1 MLFTRT
7 GAKPTILDQA
17 VLVAR
22 PAVISAMVF
31 SFFINILALV
41 SPLYMLQVYDRVLSS
56 RNVATL
62 VMLTLIC
69 VFLFLVYGLLEA
81 LRTQVLVRGGLK
93 FDGVARD
100 PIFRAVLDST
110 LRRRGIG
117 GQAFRDMDGV
127 RDFMTGGLIAF
138 CDAPWTPVFVIVSWM
153 LHPFFGIL
161 AIIACFIIFGLAV
174 MNDTA
179 TKNPLEM
186 ATMAS
191 IAAQNDAGST
201 LRNAEVMKA
210 MGMWGGLQARW
221 RDRRDE
227 QVAWQAAASDA
238 GGAVM
243 SGIKVFRNIVQTLI
257 LGGGAYLAID
267 GKISPG
273 AMIAGSILVGRAL
286 APIEGAVGQWK
297 GFIAARGS
305 WDRLQGMLREEKT
318 ADDHMPLPDP
328 RGVLS
333 AEAASILPPGAQA
346 PTMRQASFRIDA
358 GTAVAIVGPSAAGK
372 SSLLRG
378 IVGVWPCVTGV
389 IRLDGYDIKQW
400 DPEKLGRHIGYLP
413 QDIEL
418 FSGTVAQNIAR
429 FTEFES
435 QEVIEAAT
443 LAGVHE
449 MIQAL
454 PMGYDTP
461 IGDGGTALSGGQR
474 QRLALA
480 RAVFR
485 LPALLVLDEPNAS
498 LDQVGEMA
506 LMEAMTRLKAAQ
518 RTVIFATHKVNLLA
532 KADYIMVINQGVISD
547 FGERDVMLAKLT
559 GAAPP
564 QPPTQTPPP
573 APLQRV
579 Q

>member
-1 MLFTRT
+1 MILNRA
-7 GAKPTILDQA
+7 GAQPTILDKA
-17 VLVAR
+17 VDVAK
-22 PAVISAMVF
+22 PAVITAMVF

-62 VMLTLIC
+62 VVLTLIC
-69 VFLFLVYGLLEA
+69 IFLFVIYGLLEA

-93 FDGVARD
+93 FDGAVRD

-110 LRRRGIG
+110 LNRRGAG
-117 GQAFRDMDGV
+117 NQAFRDMDGV

-138 CDAPWTPVFVIVSWM
+138 CDAPWTPVFIIVSWM
-153 LHPFFGIL
+153 LHPYFGIL
-161 AIIACFIIFGLAV
+161 AIISCIIIFGLAV
-174 MNDTA
+174 MNDRA
-179 TKNPLEM
+179 TKSPIQM
-186 ATMAS
+186 STMAA

-221 RDRRDE
+221 RVRRDE
-227 QVAWQAAASDA
+227 QVAWQASASDA

-243 SGIKVFRNIVQTLI
+243 SGIKVFRQVVQTLI
-257 LGGGAYLAID
+257 LGGGAYLAIQ
-267 GKISPG
+267 GKISAG
-273 AMIAGSILVGRAL
+273 SMIAGSILVGRAL

-297 GFIAARGS
+297 GLLGARSS
-305 WDRLQGMLREEKT
+305 WDRLQAMLREERDT
-318 ADDHMPLPDP
+318 SEHMPLPDP

-333 AEAASILPPGAQA
+333 AEAASILPPGAQT
-346 PTMRQASFRIDA
+346 PTLRQASFRIDA
-358 GTAVAIVGPSAAGK
+358 GTAVGIVGPSGAGK

-378 IVGVWPCVTGV
+378 VVGVWPCTAGV

-429 FTEFES
+429 FTEFQP
-435 QEVIEAAT
+435 QEVIEAAA

-449 MIQAL
+449 LIQTL
-454 PMGYDTP
+454 PNGYDTA
-461 IGDGGTALSGGQR
+461 IGEGGASLSGGQR
-474 QRLALA
+474 QRVALA
-480 RAVFR
+480 RALFR
-485 LPALLVLDEPNAS
+485 LPALVVLDEPNAS
-498 LDQVGEMA
+498 LDQLGEAA
-506 LMEAMTRLKAAQ
+506 LAEAMNRLKAAK

-532 KADYIMVINQGVISD
+532 QSDYIMVVNQGVIAD
-547 FGERDVMLAKLT
+547 FGERDAMLAKLT

-564 QPPTQTPPP
+564 APPSSPLPSPTQS
-573 APLQRV
+573 AH
-579 Q
+579 

>member
-1 MLFTRT
+1 MSNRS

-22 PAVISAMVF
+22 PAVITAMVF
-31 SFFINILALV
+31 SFFINVLALV

-56 RNVATL
+56 RNVSTL
-62 VMLTLIC
+62 VVLTLIC
-69 VFLFLVYGLLEA
+69 VFLFIVYGLLEA

-100 PIFRAVLDST
+100 PVFKAVLDST
-110 LRRRGIG
+110 LSRRGPG
-117 GQAFRDMDGV
+117 GQAFRDMDQV
-127 RDFMTGGLIAF
+127 REFMTGGLIAF
-138 CDAPWTPVFVIVSWM
+138 CDAPWTPVFIIVSWM
-153 LHPFFGIL
+153 LHPYFGIL
-161 AIIACFIIFGLAV
+161 AIISCFVIFGLATL
-174 MNDTA
+174 NDRA
-179 TKNPLEM
+179 TKNPIQM

-191 IAAQNDAGST
+191 IAAQNDANST

-210 MGMWGGLQARW
+210 MGMWGGLQQRW
-221 RDRRDE
+221 RVRRDE
-227 QVAWQAAASDA
+227 QVAWQAGASDA

-243 SGIKVFRNIVQTLI
+243 SGIKVFRQVVQTLI
-257 LGGGAYLAID
+257 LGGGAYLAIE
-267 GKISPG
+267 GKISAG
-273 AMIAGSILVGRAL
+273 SMIAGSILVGRAL

-297 GFIAARGS
+297 GLLGARGA
-305 WDRLQGMLREEKT
+305 WDRLQGMLREEKD
-318 ADDHMPLPDP
+318 AADHMPLPEP

-333 AEAASILPPGAQA
+333 AEAASILPPGAQT

-358 GTAVAIVGPSAAGK
+358 GTAVALVGPSAAGK

-378 IVGVWPCVTGV
+378 IVGVWPCAAGV

-429 FTEFES
+429 FTEYES

-461 IGDGGTALSGGQR
+461 IGEGGASLSGGQR

-485 LPALLVLDEPNAS
+485 MPALLVLDEPNAS
-498 LDQVGEMA
+498 LDQTGEIA
-506 LMEAMTRLKAAQ
+506 LMEAMNRLKAAK
-518 RTVIFATHKVNLLA
+518 RTVVFATHKVNLLGQ
-532 KADYIMVINQGVISD
+532 ADYIMVINQGVIAD

-559 GAAPP
+559 GAPPPAAP
-564 QPPTQTPPP
+564 TPPP
-573 APLQRV
+573 VQRV

>member
-286 APIEGAVGQWK
+286 APIEGAVWQWK

-564 QPPTQTPPP
+564 QPPTQNPPP

>member
-1 MLFTRT
+1 MSTRT
-7 GAKPTILDQA
+7 GAKPTILNQA

-22 PAVISAMVF
+22 PAVITAMVF

-62 VMLTLIC
+62 VVLTLIC
-69 VFLFLVYGLLEA
+69 VFLFVVYGLLEA

-100 PIFRAVLDST
+100 PIFKTVLDST
-110 LRRRGIG
+110 LNRRGAG
-117 GQAFRDMDGV
+117 GQAFRDMDQV
-127 RDFMTGGLIAF
+127 REFMTGGLIAF
-138 CDAPWTPVFVIVSWM
+138 CDAPWTPVFIIVSWI
-153 LHPFFGIL
+153 LHPFFGVL
-161 AIIACFIIFGLAV
+161 AIISCLIIFGLAV
-174 MNDTA
+174 MNDNA
-179 TKNPLEM
+179 TKNPIQM

-191 IAAQNDAGST
+191 IAAQNDASST

-221 RDRRDE
+221 RVRRDE

-243 SGIKVFRNIVQTLI
+243 SGIKVFRQVVQTLI
-257 LGGGAYLAID
+257 LGGGAYLAIH
-267 GKISPG
+267 GKISAG
-273 AMIAGSILVGRAL
+273 SMIAGSILVGRAL

-297 GFIAARGS
+297 GLIGARGA
-305 WDRLQGMLREEKT
+305 WDRLQAMLRQET
-318 ADDHMPLPDP
+318 NADDHMPLPEP

-333 AEAASILPPGAQA
+333 AEAASILPPGGQV
-346 PTMRQASFRIDA
+346 PTVRQASFRIDA
-358 GTAVAIVGPSAAGK
+358 GTSVGIVGPSAAGK

-378 IVGVWPCVTGV
+378 IVGVWPCAAGV

-418 FSGTVAQNIAR
+418 FQGTVAQNIAR

-449 MIQAL
+449 MIQGL
-454 PMGYDTP
+454 PLGYDTP
-461 IGDGGTALSGGQR
+461 IGDGGASLSGGQR
-474 QRLALA
+474 QRLGLA

-485 LPALLVLDEPNAS
+485 MPALLVLDEPNAS
-498 LDQVGEMA
+498 LDQVGEVA
-506 LMEAMTRLKAAQ
+506 LMEAMNRLKAAK
-518 RTVIFATHKVNLLA
+518 RTVIFATHKVNLLVQ
-532 KADYIMVINQGVISD
+532 ADYIMVINQGVIAD
-547 FGERDVMLAKLT
+547 FGDRDNMLAKLT
-559 GAAPP
+559 GAAP
-564 QPPTQTPPP
+564 QVPPP
-573 APLQRV
+573 NAPAPARAQ
-579 Q
+579 

>member
-1 MLFTRT
+1 MFTRSS
-7 GAKPTILDQA
+7 AKPTILDRA
-17 VLVAR
+17 VEVMK
-22 PAVISAMVF
+22 PAVVTAMVF

-62 VMLTLIC
+62 VVLTVIC
-69 VFLFLVYGLLEA
+69 VFLFIVYGLLEA

-110 LRRRGIG
+110 LTRKGQG
-117 GQAFRDMDGV
+117 GQAFRDMDQI
-127 RDFMTGGLIAF
+127 REFMTGGLIAF
-138 CDAPWTPVFVIVSWM
+138 CDAPWTPVFIIVSFM
-153 LHPFFGIL
+153 LHWYFGVL
-161 AIIACFIIFGLAV
+161 AVISCFIIFGLAV
-174 MNDTA
+174 MNDRS
-179 TKNPLEM
+179 TKNPIQM

-210 MGMWGGLQARW
+210 MGMWGGLQQRW
-221 RDRRDE
+221 RGRRDE

-243 SGIKVFRNIVQTLI
+243 SGIKVFRQVVQTLI
-257 LGGGAYLAID
+257 LGGGAYLAIQ
-267 GKISPG
+267 GKISAG
-273 AMIAGSILVGRAL
+273 SMIAGSILVGRAL

-297 GFIAARGS
+297 NLLGARGS
-305 WDRLQGMLREEKT
+305 WDRLQGMLRDAKNDE
-318 ADDHMPLPDP
+318 DHMPLPDP

-333 AEAASILPPGAQA
+333 AEAASIVPPGAQQ

-358 GTAVAIVGPSAAGK
+358 GTSVAIVGPSAAGK

-378 IVGVWPCVTGV
+378 IVGVWPCAAGV

-418 FSGTVAQNIAR
+418 FQGTVAQNIAR
-429 FTEFES
+429 FTEYES
-435 QEVIEAAT
+435 QEVIDAAT
-443 LAGVHE
+443 LSGVHD

-461 IGDGGTALSGGQR
+461 IGEGGASLSGGQR

-485 LPALLVLDEPNAS
+485 MPALLVLDEPNAS
-498 LDQVGEMA
+498 LDQTGELA
-506 LMEAMTRLKAAQ
+506 LMEAMNRLKAAK
-518 RTVIFATHKVNLLA
+518 RTVIFATHKLNLLGQ
-532 KADYIMVINQGVISD
+532 ADYIMVINQGVVAD
-547 FGERDVMLAKLT
+547 FGPRDAMLAKLT
-559 GAAPP
+559 GQAPP
-564 QPPTQTPPP
+564 PSPPP
-573 APLQRV
+573 LAPAPARAN
-579 Q
+579 

>member
-1 MLFTRT
+1 MFNRT
-7 GAKPTILDQA
+7 GAKPTVLDQA
-17 VLVAR
+17 VLVAK
-22 PAVISAMVF
+22 PAVITAMVF

-62 VMLTLIC
+62 VVLTLIC
-69 VFLFLVYGLLEA
+69 IFLFIVYGLLEA

-93 FDGVARD
+93 FDSAARD
-100 PIFRAVLDST
+100 PIFKAVLDST
-110 LRRRGIG
+110 LTRRGGG
-117 GQAFRDMDGV
+117 GQAFRDMDQV
-127 RDFMTGGLIAF
+127 REFMTGGLIAF
-138 CDAPWTPVFVIVSWM
+138 CDAPWTPVFIIVSWM

-161 AIIACFIIFGLAV
+161 AIVSCIIIFGLAV
-174 MNDTA
+174 MNDNA
-179 TKNPLEM
+179 TKNPVQM

-221 RDRRDE
+221 RVRRDE

-243 SGIKVFRNIVQTLI
+243 SGIKVFRQVVQTLI
-257 LGGGAYLAID
+257 LGGGAYLAIQ
-267 GKISPG
+267 GKISAG
-273 AMIAGSILVGRAL
+273 SMIAGSILVGRAL

-297 GFIAARGS
+297 NLIGARGA
-305 WDRLQGMLREEKT
+305 WDRVQTMLRAEKST
-318 ADDHMPLPDP
+318 EDHMSLPEP

-333 AEAASILPPGAQA
+333 AEAASIVPPGAQQ
-346 PTMRQASFRIDA
+346 PTMRQASFRVDA
-358 GTAVAIVGPSAAGK
+358 GTAVALVGPSAAGK

-378 IVGVWPCVTGV
+378 IVGVWPCAAGV

-429 FTEFES
+429 FTEYES
-435 QEVIEAAT
+435 QEVIDAAM

-449 MIQAL
+449 MIQTL

-461 IGDGGTALSGGQR
+461 IGEGGTSLSGGQR
-474 QRLALA
+474 QRLAMA

-485 LPALLVLDEPNAS
+485 MPALLVLDEPNAS
-498 LDQVGEMA
+498 LDQAGEIA
-506 LMEAMTRLKAAQ
+506 LMQAMNALKAAK
-518 RTVIFATHKVNLLA
+518 RTVIFATHKVNLLGQ
-532 KADYIMVINQGVISD
+532 ADYIMVINQGVIAD

-564 QPPTQTPPP
+564 QAPTP
-573 APLQRV
+573 APLRAN
-579 Q
+579 

>member
-1 MLFTRT
+1 MFFTRS
-7 GAKPTILDQA
+7 GAKPTILDRA
-17 VLVAR
+17 VQVAK
-22 PAVISAMVF
+22 PAVIAAMVF

-62 VMLTLIC
+62 VVLTVIC
-69 VFLFLVYGLLEA
+69 VFLFVIYGLLEA

-100 PIFRAVLDST
+100 PIFRSVLDST
-110 LRRRGIG
+110 LRRRGLG

-127 RDFMTGGLIAF
+127 REFMTGGLIAF
-138 CDAPWTPVFVIVSWM
+138 CDAPWTPVFVVVSWI

-161 AIIACFIIFGLAV
+161 AIISCFIIFGLAV

-179 TKNPLEM
+179 TKNPIQM

-191 IAAQNDAGST
+191 IAAQNDANST

-210 MGMWGGLQARW
+210 MGMWGGLQQRW
-221 RDRRDE
+221 RVRRDE

-243 SGIKVFRNIVQTLI
+243 SSIKVFRNIVQTLI
-257 LGGGAYLAID
+257 LGGGAYLAIQ
-267 GKISPG
+267 GKISAG
-273 AMIAGSILVGRAL
+273 SMIAGSILVGRAL

-297 GFIAARGS
+297 AYIAARGS
-305 WDRLQGMLREEKT
+305 WDRLQGMLREEKEE
-318 ADDHMPLPDP
+318 DDHMPLPEP

-333 AEAASILPPGAQA
+333 AEAATILPPGAQQ

-378 IVGVWPCVTGV
+378 IVGVWPCAAGV

-429 FTEFES
+429 FGEYEA
-435 QEVIEAAT
+435 QDVIDAAT
-443 LAGVHE
+443 LAGVHD

-461 IGDGGTALSGGQR
+461 IGEGGTSLSGGQR

-480 RAVFR
+480 RSVFR
-485 LPALLVLDEPNAS
+485 MPALLVLDEPNAS

-506 LMEAMTRLKAAQ
+506 LMEAMGRLKAAK
-518 RTVIFATHKVNLLA
+518 RTVIFATHKVNLLGA
-532 KADYIMVINQGVISD
+532 ADYIMVINQGVIAD
-547 FGERDVMLAKLT
+547 FGERDMMLAKLT
-559 GAAPP
+559 GAV
-564 QPPTQTPPP
+564 QPQTPPP
-573 APLQRV
+573 TPIRAN
-579 Q
+579 

>member
-1 MLFTRT
+1 MFNRKD
-7 GAKPTILDQA
+7 AKPTVLDQA
-17 VLVAR
+17 VLVAK
-22 PAVISAMVF
+22 PAVITAMVF

-62 VMLTLIC
+62 VVLTLIC
-69 VFLFLVYGLLEA
+69 IFLFIVYGLLEA

-93 FDGVARD
+93 FDSAARD
-100 PIFRAVLDST
+100 PIFKAVLDST
-110 LRRRGIG
+110 LTRRGGG
-117 GQAFRDMDGV
+117 GQAFRDMDQV
-127 RDFMTGGLIAF
+127 REFMTGGLIAF
-138 CDAPWTPVFVIVSWM
+138 CDAPWTPVFIIVSWM

-161 AIIACFIIFGLAV
+161 AIISCIIIFGLAV
-174 MNDTA
+174 MNDNA
-179 TKNPLEM
+179 TKNPVQM

-191 IAAQNDAGST
+191 IAAQNDANST

-221 RDRRDE
+221 RVRRDE

-243 SGIKVFRNIVQTLI
+243 SGIKVFRQVVQTLI
-257 LGGGAYLAID
+257 LGGGAYLAIQ
-267 GKISPG
+267 GKISAG
-273 AMIAGSILVGRAL
+273 SMIAGSILVGRAL

-297 GFIAARGS
+297 GLIGARGA
-305 WDRLQGMLREEKT
+305 WDRVQTMLRDEKST
-318 ADDHMPLPDP
+318 EDHMSLPEP

-333 AEAASILPPGAQA
+333 AEAASIVPPGAQQ
-346 PTMRQASFRIDA
+346 PTMRQASFRVDA

-378 IVGVWPCVTGV
+378 IVGVWPCAAGV

-429 FTEFES
+429 FTEYDS
-435 QEVIEAAT
+435 QEVIDAAM

-449 MIQAL
+449 MIQTL

-461 IGDGGTALSGGQR
+461 IGEGGTSLSGGQR
-474 QRLALA
+474 QRLAMA

-485 LPALLVLDEPNAS
+485 MPALLVLDEPNAS
-498 LDQVGEMA
+498 LDQAGEVA
-506 LMEAMTRLKAAQ
+506 LMQAMNALKAAK
-518 RTVIFATHKVNLLA
+518 RTVIFATHKVNLLGQ
-532 KADYIMVINQGVISD
+532 ADYIMVINQGVIAD

-564 QPPTQTPPP
+564 QAP
-573 APLQRV
+573 APIGRPAH
-579 Q
+579 

>member
-1 MLFTRT
+1 MFFTRT

-22 PAVISAMVF
+22 PAVITAMVF

-56 RNVATL
+56 RNVSTL
-62 VMLTLIC
+62 VVLTLIC

-93 FDGVARD
+93 FDSVARD
-100 PIFRAVLDST
+100 PIFKAVLDST
-110 LRRRGIG
+110 LNRRGAG
-117 GQAFRDMDGV
+117 AQAFRDMDAV
-127 RDFMTGGLIAF
+127 REFMTGGLIAF
-138 CDAPWTPVFVIVSWM
+138 CDAPWTPVFIIVSWI

-161 AIIACFIIFGLAV
+161 AIISCIVIFGLAV
-174 MNDTA
+174 MNDGA
-179 TKNPLEM
+179 TKNPIQM

-191 IAAQNDAGST
+191 IAAQNDASST

-210 MGMWGGLQARW
+210 MGMWGGLQRRW
-221 RDRRDE
+221 RGRRDE

-257 LGGGAYLAID
+257 LGGGAYLAIH
-267 GKISPG
+267 GKISAG
-273 AMIAGSILVGRAL
+273 SMIAGSILVGRAL

-297 GFIAARGS
+297 TLLGARGS
-305 WDRLQGMLREEKT
+305 WDRLQAMLRET
-318 ADDHMPLPDP
+318 PDLSDHMQLPEP

-346 PTMRQASFRIDA
+346 PTMRQASFRIEA
-358 GTAVAIVGPSAAGK
+358 GASIALVGPSAAGK

-378 IVGVWPCVTGV
+378 IVGVWPCAAGV

-418 FSGTVAQNIAR
+418 FGGTIAQNIAR
-429 FTEFES
+429 FTEFEA
-435 QEVIEAAT
+435 QDVIEAAT

-449 MIQAL
+449 MIQGL
-454 PMGYDTP
+454 PQGYDTV
-461 IGDGGTALSGGQR
+461 IGEGGASLSGGQR

-480 RAVFR
+480 RAVYKM
-485 LPALLVLDEPNAS
+485 PALLVLDEPNAS
-498 LDQVGEMA
+498 LDQVGETA
-506 LMEAMTRLKAAQ
+506 LMEAMNRLKAAR

-532 KADYIMVINQGVISD
+532 QADYIMVINQGVIAD
-547 FGERDVMLAKLT
+547 FGERDPMLAKLT
-559 GAAPP
+559 GAAP
-564 QPPTQTPPP
+564 QQPPP
-573 APLQRV
+573 APAAPPLRAH
-579 Q
+579 

>member
-1 MLFTRT
+1 MIFTRS
-7 GAKPTILDQA
+7 GAKPTILDRA
-17 VLVAR
+17 VEVMK
-22 PAVISAMVF
+22 PAVITAMVF

-62 VMLTLIC
+62 VVLTLIC
-69 VFLFLVYGLLEA
+69 VFLFIVYGLLEA

-110 LRRRGIG
+110 LTRKGQG
-117 GQAFRDMDGV
+117 GQAFRDMDQI
-127 RDFMTGGLIAF
+127 REFMAGGLIAF
-138 CDAPWTPVFVIVSWM
+138 CDAPWTPVFIIVSFM
-153 LHPFFGIL
+153 LHWYFGVL
-161 AIIACFIIFGLAV
+161 AIISCFIIFGLAV
-174 MNDTA
+174 MNDRS
-179 TKNPLEM
+179 TKNPIQM

-221 RDRRDE
+221 RGRRDE
-227 QVAWQAAASDA
+227 QVAWQAAASDS

-243 SGIKVFRNIVQTLI
+243 SGIKVFRQVVQTLI
-257 LGGGAYLAID
+257 LGGGAYLAIQ
-267 GKISPG
+267 GKISSG
-273 AMIAGSILVGRAL
+273 SMIAGSILVGRAL

-297 GFIAARGS
+297 NLLGARGS
-305 WDRLQGMLREEKT
+305 WDRLQGMLRELKSDE
-318 ADDHMPLPDP
+318 DHMPLPDP

-333 AEAASILPPGAQA
+333 AEAASIVPPGAQQ

-358 GTAVAIVGPSAAGK
+358 GTSVAIVGPSAAGK

-378 IVGVWPCVTGV
+378 IVGVWPCAAGV

-418 FSGTVAQNIAR
+418 FQGTVAQNIAR
-429 FTEFES
+429 FTEYES
-435 QEVIEAAT
+435 QEVIDAAT
-443 LAGVHE
+443 LSGVHD

-461 IGDGGTALSGGQR
+461 IGEGGASLSGGQR

-485 LPALLVLDEPNAS
+485 MPALLVLDEPNAS
-498 LDQVGEMA
+498 LDQTGELA
-506 LMEAMTRLKAAQ
+506 LMEAMNRLKAAK
-518 RTVIFATHKVNLLA
+518 RTVIFATHKLNLLGQ
-532 KADYIMVINQGVISD
+532 ADYIMVINQGVVAD
-547 FGERDVMLAKLT
+547 FGPRDAMLAKLT
-559 GAAPP
+559 GQAPP
-564 QPPTQTPPP
+564 PSPPP
-573 APLQRV
+573 LAPAPARAN
-579 Q
+579 

>member
-1 MLFTRT
+1 MIFNRT

-17 VLVAR
+17 VLVAK
-22 PAVISAMVF
+22 PAVVTAMVF

-56 RNVATL
+56 RNVSTL
-62 VMLTLIC
+62 VVLTIIC
-69 VFLFLVYGLLEA
+69 VFLFIIYGLLEA

-100 PIFRAVLDST
+100 PIFKAVLDST
-110 LRRRGIG
+110 LTRRGAG
-117 GQAFRDMDGV
+117 GQAFRDMDQV
-127 RDFMTGGLIAF
+127 REFMTGGLIAF
-138 CDAPWTPVFVIVSWM
+138 CDAPWTPVFIIVSFI
-153 LHPFFGIL
+153 LHPYFGIL
-161 AIIACFIIFGLAV
+161 AIISCVIIFGLAV
-174 MNDTA
+174 MNDRS
-179 TKNPLEM
+179 TKNPIQM
-186 ATMAS
+186 ATMSS
-191 IAAQNDAGST
+191 IAAQNDANST

-221 RDRRDE
+221 RVRRDE

-243 SGIKVFRNIVQTLI
+243 SGIKVFRQVVQTLI

-267 GKISPG
+267 GKISAG

-297 GFIAARGS
+297 GLLGARSS
-305 WDRLQGMLREEKT
+305 WDRLQSMLRDETLAE
-318 ADDHMPLPDP
+318 DHMSLPDP

-333 AEAASILPPGAQA
+333 AEAASIMPPGAQV
-346 PTMRQASFRIDA
+346 PTMRQASFRIEA
-358 GTAVAIVGPSAAGK
+358 GTSVAIVGPSAAGK

-378 IVGVWPCVTGV
+378 IVGVWPCAAGV

-429 FTEFES
+429 FTEYEA
-435 QEVIEAAT
+435 QEVIDAAT
-443 LAGVHE
+443 LSGVHE
-449 MIQAL
+449 MIQGL
-454 PMGYDTP
+454 PMGYDTS
-461 IGDGGTALSGGQR
+461 IGEGGASLSGGQR
-474 QRLALA
+474 QRLAMA

-485 LPALLVLDEPNAS
+485 MPALLVLDEPNAS
-498 LDQVGEMA
+498 LDQTGEVA
-506 LMEAMTRLKAAQ
+506 LMEAMGRLKAAK
-518 RTVIFATHKVNLLA
+518 RTVIFATHKLNLLA
-532 KADYIMVINQGVISD
+532 QADYIMVVNQGVIAD
-547 FGERDVMLAKLT
+547 FGERDAMLAKLT

-564 QPPTQTPPP
+564 QAP
-573 APLQRV
+573 APTPQRV

>member
-1 MLFTRT
+1 MIFTRS
-7 GAKPTILDQA
+7 GAKPTVLDRA
-17 VLVAR
+17 VETMK
-22 PAVISAMVF
+22 PAVITAMVF

-62 VMLTLIC
+62 VVLTLLC
-69 VFLFLVYGLLEA
+69 VFLFIIYGLLEA

-93 FDGVARD
+93 FDSVARD
-100 PIFRAVLDST
+100 PIFRSVLDST
-110 LRRRGIG
+110 LTRRGAG

-127 RDFMTGGLIAF
+127 REFMTGGLIAF
-138 CDAPWTPVFVIVSWM
+138 CDAPWTPVFIIVSFM
-153 LHPFFGIL
+153 LHWYFGVL
-161 AIIACFIIFGLAV
+161 AVISCIIIFGLAV
-174 MNDTA
+174 MNDRS
-179 TKNPLEM
+179 TKAPVEM
-186 ATMAS
+186 ATVAA
-191 IAAQNDAGST
+191 IAAQNDANST

-221 RDRRDE
+221 RVRRDE
-227 QVAWQAAASDA
+227 QVAWQASASDA

-243 SGIKVFRNIVQTLI
+243 SGIKVFRQVVQTLI
-257 LGGGAYLAID
+257 LGGGAYLAIQ
-267 GKISPG
+267 GKISAG

-297 GFIAARGS
+297 GLLNARSS
-305 WDRLQGMLREEKT
+305 WDRLQTMLRAEQ
-318 ADDHMPLPDP
+318 ANDDHMSLPEP

-333 AEAASILPPGAQA
+333 AEAASIVPPGGQQ

-358 GTAVAIVGPSAAGK
+358 GTLVGIVGPSAAGK

-378 IVGVWPCVTGV
+378 IVGVWPCSAGV

-400 DPEKLGRHIGYLP
+400 DPEKLGRHLGYLP

-429 FTEFES
+429 FTEFEA
-435 QEVIEAAT
+435 QEVIDAAT

-454 PMGYDTP
+454 PEGYDTA
-461 IGDGGTALSGGQR
+461 IGEGGASLSGGQR
-474 QRLALA
+474 QRLAFA

-485 LPALLVLDEPNAS
+485 MPALLVLDEPNAS

-506 LMEAMTRLKAAQ
+506 LMEAMVRLKAAR
-518 RTVIFATHKVNLLA
+518 RTVIFATHKVNLLNV
-532 KADYIMVINQGVISD
+532 ADYIMVINQGVIAD
-547 FGERDVMLAKLT
+547 FGEREPMLAKLT

-564 QPPTQTPPP
+564 QNPSPAP
-573 APLQRV
+573 APLRAN
-579 Q
+579 

>member
-1 MLFTRT
+1 MIFNRSGET
-7 GAKPTILDQA
+7 PTILDRA
-17 VLVAR
+17 AGVAK
-22 PAVISAMVF
+22 PAVITAMVF

-62 VMLTLIC
+62 VVLTIIC
-69 VFLFLVYGLLEA
+69 VFLFIVYGLLEA

-110 LRRRGIG
+110 LSRRGLG
-117 GQAFRDMDGV
+117 GQAFRDMDQV
-127 RDFMTGGLIAF
+127 REFMTGGLIAF
-138 CDAPWTPVFVIVSWM
+138 CDAPWTPVFIVVSWM
-153 LHPFFGIL
+153 LHPYFGVL
-161 AIIACFIIFGLAV
+161 AVISCFIIFGLAV
-174 MNDTA
+174 MNDRA
-179 TKNPLEM
+179 TKNPIQM

-210 MGMWGGLQARW
+210 MGMWGGLQQRW
-221 RDRRDE
+221 RGRRDE

-243 SGIKVFRNIVQTLI
+243 SGIKVFRQVVQTLI
-257 LGGGAYLAID
+257 LGGGAYLAIE
-267 GKISPG
+267 GKISAG
-273 AMIAGSILVGRAL
+273 SMIAGSILVGRAL

-297 GFIAARGS
+297 GLIGARS
-305 WDRLQGMLREEKT
+305 AWDRLQSMLRDERDVSE
-318 ADDHMPLPDP
+318 HMPLPDP

-333 AEAASILPPGAQA
+333 AEAASILPPGAQT

-358 GTAVAIVGPSAAGK
+358 GTAVALVGPSAAGK

-378 IVGVWPCVTGV
+378 IVGVWPCAAGV

-418 FSGTVAQNIAR
+418 FAGTVAQNIAR
-429 FTEFES
+429 FTDYES
-435 QEVIEAAT
+435 QEVIDAAT

-449 MIQAL
+449 MIQGL

-461 IGDGGTALSGGQR
+461 IGEGGASLSGGQR

-480 RAVFR
+480 RAIFR
-485 LPALLVLDEPNAS
+485 MPALLVLDEPNAS
-498 LDQVGEMA
+498 LDQIGEAA
-506 LMEAMTRLKAAQ
+506 LMEAMVRLKAAK
-518 RTVIFATHKVNLLA
+518 RTVVFATHKVNLLA
-532 KADYIMVINQGVISD
+532 QADYIMVINQGVIAD
-547 FGERDVMLAKLT
+547 FGERDPMLAKLM

-564 QPPTQTPPP
+564 PAPTPPP
-573 APLQRV
+573 VQRV

>member
-1 MLFTRT
+1 MFFTRN
-7 GAKPTILDQA
+7 GAQPTILDNA
-17 VLVAR
+17 VLVMK
-22 PAVISAMVF
+22 PAVITAMVF

-56 RNVATL
+56 RSVSTL
-62 VMLTLIC
+62 VVLTVLC
-69 VFLFLVYGLLEA
+69 VFLFIIYGLLEA

-110 LRRRGIG
+110 LTRRGPG
-117 GQAFRDMDGV
+117 GQAFRDMDQV
-127 RDFMTGGLIAF
+127 REFATGGLIAF
-138 CDAPWTPVFVIVSWM
+138 CDAPWTPVFIIVSWM
-153 LHPFFGIL
+153 LHPYFGIL
-161 AIIACFIIFGLAV
+161 AIISSIVIFGLAV
-174 MNDTA
+174 MNDRA
-179 TKNPLEM
+179 TKNPIQM

-210 MGMWGGLQARW
+210 MGMWGGLQERW
-221 RDRRDE
+221 RGRRDE

-243 SGIKVFRNIVQTLI
+243 SGIKVFRQIVQTLI
-257 LGGGAYLAID
+257 LGGGAYLAIN

-297 GFIAARGS
+297 GFLGARGA
-305 WDRLQGMLREEKT
+305 WDRLQAMLRQEKDT
-318 ADDHMPLPDP
+318 SDHMPLPDP

-333 AEAASILPPGAQA
+333 AEAASILPPGAQQ
-346 PTMRQASFRIDA
+346 PTIRQASFRIDA
-358 GTAVAIVGPSAAGK
+358 GTAVALVGPSAAGK

-378 IVGVWPCVTGV
+378 IVGVWPCAAGV

-418 FSGTVAQNIAR
+418 FAGTVAQNIAR
-429 FTEFES
+429 FTQYES
-435 QEVIEAAT
+435 QEVIDAAT

-461 IGDGGTALSGGQR
+461 IGEGGASLSGGQR

-480 RAVFR
+480 RSVFR
-485 LPALLVLDEPNAS
+485 MPALVVLDEPNAS
-498 LDQVGEMA
+498 LDQVGEVA
-506 LMEAMTRLKAAQ
+506 LAESMNRLKAAK
-518 RTVIFATHKVNLLA
+518 RTVVFATHKLNLLA
-532 KADYIMVINQGVISD
+532 QADYIMVINQGVIAD

-559 GAAPP
+559 GAPPP
-564 QPPTQTPPP
+564 QPQPPKP
-573 APLQRV
+573 APIQSAH
-579 Q
+579 